1 MLTAYLFLK
10 NQFITQTSR
19 NMKHMKTLP
28 LLAFTFTT
36 AISFICSYFY
46 DLTMNNYEQYMSVV
60 AVAMLDGFF
69 GIVAGIKREG
79 FLTFKALKVL
89 RTCVIWIVITTILL
103 LVERGFAGTAW
114 LSETILIPF
123 IVFQIVSALKNA
135 SMIGWIPSPLLNQ
148 ILDKIDFHKG
158 PRATKETEL

>member
-1 MLTAYLFLK
+1 MG
-10 NQFITQTSR
+10 N
-19 NMKHMKTLP
+19 MKTLP

-36 AISFICSYFY
+36 TVSFICSYFY
-46 DLTMNNYEQYMSVV
+46 DLTMNNYEQYLSVI
-60 AVAMLDGFF
+60 AVVLLDGFF
-69 GIVAGIKREG
+69 GVLSGIKREG

-89 RTCVIWIVITTILL
+89 RTAVVWVIFTTVLL
-103 LVERGFAGTAW
+103 LVERGFSGTSW

-123 IVFQIVSALKNA
+123 IVFQIISALKNA

-158 PRATKETEL
+158 ERQTKKETEL